1 MNLQDELTNL
11 AGRIGSFHEAPAIS
25 YSQWHEFAANTVV
38 ALTAG
43 GESSRYA
50 AALDGKD
57 VNKNA
62 HELPNGDSMI
72 EITIRMYRDAGIK
85 KFVALVFHN
94 AHSVQDRV
102 GDGSKLGV
110 EIVYSEDP
118 EQATG
123 TGGAVRNA
131 IDNGSIPSNCNL
143 VVANPCDI
151 FFDRQADF
159 VKKICEAHIEGSNK
173 SMLATAVLTPGIPIP
188 ATGMLV
194 KENKVVD
201 AHKFPIVP
209 VPSHVGISVFSPK
222 LYPRFQDLFDL
233 SKKTDFEALLFPLL
247 AKEGKLWS
255 VKLPPSRW
263 IQVKDLKGYKE
274 LIEKL
279 EEN

>member
-110 EIVYSEDP
+110 EITYSQDP
-118 EQATG
+118 EQAAG

-131 IDNGSIPSNCNL
+131 IDNGSIPSDCNL
-143 VVANPCDI
+143 IVANPCDI
-151 FFDRQADF
+151 FIKRPVDF
-159 VKKICEAHIEGSNK
+159 IQRFCAFHLEGQKKG
-173 SMLATAVLTPGIPIP
+173 MLATAVLTHGVPIP
-188 ATGMLV
+188 V
-194 KENKVVD
+194 
-201 AHKFPIVP
+201 
-209 VPSHVGISVFSPK
+209 
-222 LYPRFQDLFDL
+222 
-233 SKKTDFEALLFPLL
+233 
-247 AKEGKLWS
+247 
-255 VKLPPSRW
+255 
-263 IQVKDLKGYKE
+263 
-274 LIEKL
+274 
-279 EEN
+279 